1 MTGRAGSRMSE
12 IRRRTRQYR
21 KRYERRVLSTLSVCS
36 LLLFAEIGIL
46 LRKVQSG
53 GVPTVADS
61 YGSVLLQGGAGAYI
75 VVGIAAFTA
84 GVAMTVICIRC
95 KKKKTIRIEAAE
107 DKEEETR

>member
-1 MTGRAGSRMSE
+1 MTGRTERRVRE
-12 IRRRTRQYR
+12 IRQRTRQYR
-21 KRYERRVLSTLSVCS
+21 KRHERRVLSTLSVCS

-95 KKKKTIRIEAAE
+95 KRKHTIRMEAAE
-107 DKEEETR
+107 DKEEEST

>member
-1 MTGRAGSRMSE
+1 MTGRTGIRMSE
-12 IRRRTRQYR
+12 IRRRTRQFR
-21 KRYERRVLSTLSVCS
+21 RRREGRVLFALRVCS

-53 GVPTVADS
+53 GVPTVTDS

-95 KKKKTIRIEAAE
+95 KRKHTIRMEAAE
-107 DKEEETR
+107 AKEEAST

>member
-84 GVAMTVICIRC
+84 GVAMTVTCIRC
-95 KKKKTIRIEAAE
+95 KKKQTIRMEAAE
-107 DKEEETR
+107 DKEEKST

>member
-95 KKKKTIRIEAAE
+95 KRKHTIRMEAAE
-107 DKEEETR
+107 DKEEEST